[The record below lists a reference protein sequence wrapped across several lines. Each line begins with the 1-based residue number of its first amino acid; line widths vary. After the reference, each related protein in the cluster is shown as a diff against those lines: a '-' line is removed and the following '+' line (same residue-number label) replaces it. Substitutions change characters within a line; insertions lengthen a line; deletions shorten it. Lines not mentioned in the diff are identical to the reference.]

1 MIAFLLVAPYLVSAQ
16 EKSDEVMI
24 ASIYDEVLSNSPIYE
39 NLRVLC
45 KDVGH
50 RLSGST
56 GAAAAVEYTRQLMIA
71 YDFDT
76 VYLQPVMVP
85 NWKRG
90 PVEILKIT
98 NSKKRGVI
106 DLNALALGNS
116 IGTGPQG
123 ILAEIIELKGLS
135 EIQERK
141 NELAGKIVFF

>member
-1 MIAFLLVAPYLVSAQ
+1 MKKFIIFFVLAMPYLIPAQ
-16 EKSDEVMI
+16 KKSNETII

-45 KDVGH
+45 KDIGH

-56 GAAAAVEYTRQLMIA
+56 GAAAAVEYTRQLMIE

-90 PVEILKIT
+90 NVEILKIT
-98 NSKKRGVI
+98 NSKKL
-106 DLNALALGNS
+106 DFF
-116 IGTGPQG
+116 
-123 ILAEIIELKGLS
+123 KG
-135 EIQERK
+135 ER
-141 NELAGKIVFF
+141 AM